1 MYEEIELFKKN
12 YSKKMLQDLVFD
24 YFFYTL

>member
-12 YSKKMLQDLVFD
+12 YSKKILQDFLFD